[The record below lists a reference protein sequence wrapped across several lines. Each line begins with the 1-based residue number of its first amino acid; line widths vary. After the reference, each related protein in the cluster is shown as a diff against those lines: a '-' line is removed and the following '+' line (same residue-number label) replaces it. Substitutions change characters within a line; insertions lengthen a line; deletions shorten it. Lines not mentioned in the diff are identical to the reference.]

1 MFPLNAAVTGPYC
14 LVVVLVYFLTDVL
27 PKPQSKFTIFSFMS
41 FTVLNPIETLSYNA
55 MPLDL
60 AKIPHCRYLNKLIS
74 YFHLFWWRLVLIGV
88 RKLKGQEKQLQQRR
102 IVREVANS
110 AIKTMKLLFIVH
122 DNFSDDWVR
131 RALVCSTLFRCR
143 HPPFWDFIRITA
155 VLSVLDSRSIFL
167 VLGFLFSVLLSPFS
181 FPLSPFSFPLSPF
194 PVSWLY

>member
-1 MFPLNAAVTGPYC
+1 
-14 LVVVLVYFLTDVL
+14 
-27 PKPQSKFTIFSFMS
+27 
-41 FTVLNPIETLSYNA
+41 

-88 RKLKGQEKQLQQRR
+88 RKLQGQENQLQQRR

-131 RALVCSTLFRCR
+131 RALVCSTLFSVSSSAILRLHTDYRCAFGPR
-143 HPPFWDFIRITA
+143 LPFHFPRF
-155 VLSVLDSRSIFL
+155 RFPFL
-167 VLGFLFSVLLSPFS
+167 R
-181 FPLSPFSFPLSPF
+181 SPF
-194 PVSWLY
+194 PVPRFLTLLASFSDTLMFCMAPLKCIADNFLWICSPNLFPSSGLSIGVNHRKNEKKRVKR

>member
-1 MFPLNAAVTGPYC
+1 
-14 LVVVLVYFLTDVL
+14 
-27 PKPQSKFTIFSFMS
+27 MS

-60 AKIPHCRYLNKLIS
+60 AKMPHCRYLNKLIS

-88 RKLKGQEKQLQQRR
+88 RKLQGQEKQLQQRR

-143 HPPFWDFIRITA
+143 HPPFWIFIRITA

-167 VLGFLFSVLLSPFS
+167 VLGFLFSVLLSR
-181 FPLSPFSFPLSPF
+181 SPF
-194 PVSWLY
+194 PVPRFLTLLASFSDTLLFCMAPLKCIADNFLWIYSPNLFPSSGLSIGVNHRKN